1 MDFPISPQGKLIT
14 NKIKRNPRVLKKNLH
29 NEIKKDEELWFFD
42 ESRFGTHS
50 KIGHGWFRT
59 GIRTPVKI
67 KLGYKNF
74 YLYSAA
80 NPKTG
85 EEFTLLLPNVN
96 INCMNIFLNEFAKTI
111 GQRRVLIIMDGAGW
125 HKSDKLKYPKNIR
138 IIIQP
143 PYSPELNPIEKLWQ
157 YIKDHTIKNRVYKTL
172 PELENKVCKFV
183 RTLNSEIIKS
193 VCRVSYI

>member
-1 MDFPISPQGKLIT
+1 M
-14 NKIKRNPRVLKKNLH
+14 
-29 NEIKKDEELWFFD
+29 WFFD

-50 KIGHGWFRT
+50 KIGHGWFKT
-59 GIRTPVKI
+59 GTRTPMKI

-96 INCMNIFLNEFAKTI
+96 IDCMNVFLDEFIKFSKNRKI
-111 GQRRVLIIMDGAGW
+111 VIVMDGAGW
-125 HKSDKLKYPKNIR
+125 HKSDKLKYSNNIR

-143 PYSPELNPIEKLWQ
+143 PYSPELNPIERLWQ
-157 YIKDHTIKNRVYKTL
+157 YIKDHTIKNVIYKTL
-172 PELENKVCKFV
+172 EELENKLCKFI
-183 RTLNSEIIKS
+183 RTLTPEIIRS
-193 VCRVSYI
+193 VCNVSYMEL